1 MAVSRSETE
10 TRNLDE
16 VVIDLLAEEDLAG
29 LRTLLADEYPQDIA
43 DVLERLNEEARFTVF
58 GQLSIE
64 QAAEVLD
71 ELGLYATRQLLR
83 QLPLERITALLEKL
97 PPDDVVELLA
107 DNIPQRRDE
116 ILPSLS
122 PELANEVREAL
133 NFPPSSAGR
142 LMTRK
147 FARIQPGMTA
157 EQVLAYARRQIKNKL
172 ETLNDFYVLDAN
184 NRLEGVVSLIEI
196 VGAPPTRTVDQFMER
211 DLVTVTPD
219 VDQEE
224 AARTLQRYDF
234 LALPV
239 TTEDG
244 RMLGIITV
252 DDAYDVLNFEATE
265 DILKFGGVTISN
277 EVQDQPYF
285 TTPIFRVIRQRFVWL
300 LLLFLADT
308 ITGNVLRLFEGELAA
323 VVALSFYIPLLIG
336 TGGNTGAQTVS
347 TIIRGMALDDI
358 QQRDAFKVLLRELLS
373 GLILGTMLGIV
384 GGLRAYSWDQN
395 GQLAIVV
402 GITLVVVCAWSN
414 TIASLIPLVV
424 KRVGIDPAVVSAPL
438 ITTLVDATGLFIYL
452 SIARIM
458 LGL

>member
-10 TRNLDE
+10 NLDE
-16 VVIDLLAEEDLAG
+16 VVIDLLAEEDYPR
-29 LRTLLADEYPQDIA
+29 LRVLLEDEYAADIA

-58 GQLSIE
+58 EQLTIE
-64 QAAEVLD
+64 HAAEVLD

-83 QLPLERITALLEKL
+83 QLPIERITALLETL

-107 DNIPQRRDE
+107 DDIPQRRDE
-116 ILPSLS
+116 ILPVLS
-122 PELANEVREAL
+122 PELSREVQEAL
-133 NFPPSSAGR
+133 NFPRSSAGR

-147 FARIQPGMTA
+147 YARINAAMTA
-157 EQVLAYARRQIKNKL
+157 EQVLAFARRQIKTKV
-172 ETLNDFYVLDAN
+172 ETLNDFYVVGDN

-211 DLVTVTPD
+211 DVVTVTPD
-219 VDQEE
+219 TDQEE

-252 DDAYDVLNFEATE
+252 DDANDVLSFEATE
-265 DILKFGGVTISN
+265 DILKFGGVMVSN

-285 TTPIFRVIRQRFVWL
+285 TTPIFRVVRQRFVWL

-308 ITGNVLRLFEGELAA
+308 ITGNVLRIFASELAA

-358 QQRDAFKVLLRELLS
+358 QQRDTFKVLLREMLS
-373 GLILGTMLGIV
+373 GLILGTMLGVV

-395 GQLAIVV
+395 ERLAIVV

-414 TIASLIPLVV
+414 TIGSLIPLVV
-424 KRVGIDPAVVSAPL
+424 KRLGIDPAVVSAPL

>member
-1 MAVSRSETE
+1 MISHSETAD
-10 TRNLDE
+10 RNLDE
-16 VVIDLLAEEDLAG
+16 IVIDLLGIEDYPR
-29 LRTLLADEYPQDIA
+29 LRTLLEDEYAPDIA
-43 DVLERLNEEARFTVF
+43 DVLERLNEEARFSVF
-58 GQLSIE
+58 GQLSLDKG
-64 QAAEVLD
+64 AEVLD
-71 ELGLYATRQLLR
+71 ELGVYATRQILR
-83 QLPLERITALLEKL
+83 QLPTERVAALLEHM
-97 PPDDVVELLA
+97 PTDDVVEMLA
-107 DNIPQRRDE
+107 HDIRDRRDE
-116 ILPSLS
+116 ILPALS
-122 PELANEVREAL
+122 AELATEVREAL
-133 NFPPSSAGR
+133 NFPPFSAGR

-147 FARIQPGMTA
+147 YARINASMTA
-157 EQVLAYARRQIKNKL
+157 QQVLADARRQIKTKI
-172 ETLNDFYVLDAN
+172 ETLNDFYVVGEN

-196 VGAPPTRTVDQFMER
+196 VSAPPDKTVDQIMER
-211 DLVTVTPD
+211 DVVSVTPD
-219 VDQEE
+219 TDQEE
-224 AARTLQRYDF
+224 AARILQRYDF

-239 TTEDG
+239 VTEDG

-252 DDAYDVLNFEATE
+252 DDASDVLSFEATE

-285 TTPIFRVIRQRFVWL
+285 TTPIFRVVRQRFVWL

-308 ITGNVLRLFEGELAA
+308 ITGNVLRIFEGELAS

-347 TIIRGMALDDI
+347 TIIRGMALDEI
-358 QQRDAFKVLLRELLS
+358 QQRDAFKVLMRELLS

-395 GQLAIVV
+395 AQLALVV

-414 TIASLIPLVV
+414 TIGSLIPLVV
-424 KRVGIDPAVVSAPL
+424 KRIGIDPAVVSAPL

-452 SIARIM
+452 SIARVM